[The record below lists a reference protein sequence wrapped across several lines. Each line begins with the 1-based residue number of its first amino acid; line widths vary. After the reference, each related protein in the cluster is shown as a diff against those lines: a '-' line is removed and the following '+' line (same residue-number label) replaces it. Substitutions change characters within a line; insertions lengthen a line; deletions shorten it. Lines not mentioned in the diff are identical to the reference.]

1 MFLPSPFRGAAVRHG
16 VRFPIDGDG
25 VLDPETR
32 ELRRGGKP
40 VPIEPQVFDL
50 LLVLVRSGGRVVSRD
65 ELLANVWGGRIVSDS
80 TLDSRINAA
89 RRALGDSGEAQR
101 LIRTVPR
108 RGFRF
113 LGEVVEESAGSPPP
127 AAPRTGQEVTFC
139 RSADGVTL
147 AVASAGQGPLL
158 LRSGIWLTHVEKDW
172 ESPVWAPLLQTLA
185 AKHRLV
191 RYDARGNGLSD
202 RDAAEISFDA
212 FCRDLETVA
221 DSLGK
226 ARFALLAASQGGA
239 AAVAYAVAHPER
251 VSRPILSGAY
261 ARGRNRRGAPV
272 EAEKAQAL
280 LTLMRE
286 GWGDERSAFMRVFS
300 SVYLPRGTP
309 EQVRWWMD
317 LQRSTTSAEMAIRFR
332 EACDAIDVSHLLP
345 RVRVPT
351 LVLHSR
357 GDSVSPFEE
366 GRRIAAAIPG
376 ARFAELNS
384 DNHVV
389 LEGEAA
395 WPRMIGEIDRFLSG

>member
-1 MFLPSPFRGAAVRHG
+1 MFLPPPFHGAAGGRG
-16 VRFPIDGDG
+16 MRFRIDGG
-25 VLDPETR
+25 CVLDPAKR
-32 ELRRGGKP
+32 ELRRGGEP
-40 VPIEPQVFDL
+40 VAIEPQVFDL
-50 LLVLVRSGGRVVSRD
+50 LLLLVRSGGRVISRD
-65 ELLANVWGGRIVSDS
+65 ELLADVWGGRIVSDS

-89 RRALGDSGEAQR
+89 RRALGDSGDAQR

-113 LGEVVEESAGSPPP
+113 LGEVVEDVDPAPP
-127 AAPRTGQEVTFC
+127 APLRIRQEVTFC
-139 RSADGVTL
+139 RSGDGVTL
-147 AVASAGQGPLL
+147 AVASAGQGPVL
-158 LRSGIWLTHVEKDW
+158 LRSGTWLTHVEKDW
-172 ESPVWAPLLQTLA
+172 ESPVWAPLLRALA
-185 AKHRLV
+185 AKRRLV

-202 RDAAEISFDA
+202 RDVAEISFDA

-221 DSLGK
+221 DSLGEE
-226 ARFALLAASQGGA
+226 RFALLAASQGGA
-239 AAVAYAVAHPER
+239 AAIAYAAAHPER
-251 VSRPILSGAY
+251 VSRLILSGAY

-286 GWGDERSAFMRVFS
+286 GWGDTRSAFMQVFS

-376 ARFAELNS
+376 ARFVELNS

-389 LEGEAA
+389 LEGEPA
-395 WPRMIGEIDRFLSG
+395 WPRMIGEIDRFLAG

>member
-1 MFLPSPFRGAAVRHG
+1 MRFL
-16 VRFPIDGDG
+16 IDGG
-25 VLDPETR
+25 CALDPEKR
-32 ELRRGGKP
+32 ELRRGGEP

-50 LLVLVRSGGRVVSRD
+50 LHLLVRSGGRVISRD
-65 ELLANVWGGRIVSDS
+65 ELLADVWGGRIVSDS

-89 RRALGDSGEAQR
+89 RRALGDSGDVQR

-113 LGEVVEESAGSPPP
+113 LGEVVEESDGAAP
-127 AAPRTGQEVTFC
+127 AAPSRTGQEVTFC

-147 AVASAGQGPLL
+147 AVASAGQGPIL
-158 LRSGIWLTHVEKDW
+158 LRSGTWLTHVEKDW
-172 ESPVWAPLLQTLA
+172 ESPVWAPLLRTLA

-202 RDAAEISFDA
+202 RDVAEISFDA
-212 FCRDLETVA
+212 FCRDLEAVA
-221 DSLGK
+221 DSLGTES
-226 ARFALLAASQGGA
+226 FALLAASQGGA
-239 AAVAYAVAHPER
+239 AAIAYAVAHPER
-251 VSRPILSGAY
+251 VSRLILSGAY

-286 GWGDERSAFMRVFS
+286 GWGDERSAFMQVFS

-345 RVRVPT
+345 LVRVPT

-376 ARFAELNS
+376 ARFVELNS

-389 LEGEAA
+389 LEGEPA
-395 WPRMIGEIDRFLSG
+395 WPRMIGEIDRFLAN